1 MKSKNKQPEFNPPK
15 FQCTK
20 CGDIIWSR
28 TEGEYVACSCG
39 STAVDYTRYYGRQI
53 GSSLLKQVEDQK
65 IIDCQKLKITV

>member
-1 MKSKNKQPEFNPPK
+1 MKSKKNKEPKFKPPK

-28 TEGEYVACSCG
+28 TEGEYVSCSCG

-65 IIDCQKLKITV
+65 IIDC